1 MKRAVLTFVVALC
14 TMSATV
20 ASAQEES
27 AKLRWEGLTTNR
39 FWDNWEVA
47 AAFGNSFLG
56 VSSNDP
62 GKFLDRNSWNANI
75 SFTKWAVP
83 ILGMRLQL
91 DGGQFQNYSMN
102 PAKYGDGLF
111 QSPYTFVHGDILL
124 NLSNWIGGYRDDR
137 IYYAIPYAG
146 FGVTTMNFTGS
157 TGSKNTEYAFTT
169 GMLHKFRVSRHW
181 DIELDTRTWILR
193 EGSLAP
199 EIRGDGKYAVSFSAS
214 IGVAYRFNKR
224 GWTPAFTELDV
235 AGYVAAIAEL
245 SEDLAVT
252 DAELVEV
259 ASVAAKLND
268 DNKSL
273 KSQLAESKRVEE
285 QQLAEVTCH
294 MTEGVVFF
302 NIGEAKLTDYA
313 QATLNGYI
321 DSLKA
326 TNRPITITGYADKET
341 GSTEINE
348 RLSEERAVAVRDYMV
363 EHGVDPQ
370 LIVTKWVGDTQEAF
384 TTPDTPIVNRCA
396 MIE

>member
-1 MKRAVLTFVVALC
+1 MKRAVLAFVVALC
-14 TMSATV
+14 TMTATV

-27 AKLRWEGLTTNR
+27 TKLRWGGLTTNR

-56 VSSNDP
+56 VSNNDP
-62 GKFLDRNSWNANI
+62 GKFKDRNSWNANI
-75 SFTKWAVP
+75 SFTKWALP
-83 ILGMRLQL
+83 TLGMRLQL
-91 DGGQFQNYSMN
+91 DGGQFQNYSMD
-102 PAKYGDGLF
+102 PATYGDGLF
-111 QSPYTFVHGDILL
+111 QSPYVFVHGDILL

-137 IYYAIPYAG
+137 VYYAIPYVG

-157 TGSKNTEYAFTT
+157 TGSKNTEYAFSA
-169 GMLHKFRVSRHW
+169 GMLHKFRVSRQW
-181 DIELDTRTWILR
+181 DIELDTRTWMLR
-193 EGSLAP
+193 GGSLAP
-199 EIRGDGKYAVSFSAS
+199 EIRGTGKLAMAFSAS

-224 GWTPAFTELDV
+224 YWTPAITEVDV
-235 AGYVAAIAEL
+235 AGYIAAIAEL

-259 ASVAAKLND
+259 ASVATKLND

-273 KSQLAESKRVEE
+273 KAQLAECKKAE
-285 QQLAEVTCH
+285 QQNPAVATCS

-326 TNRPITITGYADKET
+326 ADTPITVTGYADKET
-341 GSTEINE
+341 GNAEINE
-348 RLSEERAVAVRDYMV
+348 RLSMERAEAVKEYMV
-363 EHGVDPQ
+363 QHGVAAER
-370 LIVTKWVGDTQEAF
+370 ITTKWVGDTQEAF
-384 TTPDTPIVNRCA
+384 TSPNTPIVNRCVI
-396 MIE
+396 IE